1 MNKRLIFNGLAL
13 FFSLLA
19 ACENNFLIEKKL
31 PVQGENWTYADSLR
45 FEFEVT
51 DTSKLYNLFVDFD
64 HASSFPTENIYVRI
78 GTVFPSGK
86 RLLKQRSFL
95 LAGPTGDWLGDCS
108 SGKCSIRIPLQE
120 STFFQETGKYTLI
133 FEQWM
138 RQDSLPG
145 VRAVGLAVEKT
156 EAKK

>member
-1 MNKRLIFNGLAL
+1 MNKLLIFNGLAAC
-13 FFSLLA
+13 FALLA
-19 ACENNFLIEKKL
+19 SCENNFLIEEKQ
-31 PVQGENWTYADSLR
+31 PVHGENWTYSDSLR

-51 DTSKLYNLFVDFD
+51 DTSKRYNLYVDFD
-64 HASSFPTENIYVRI
+64 HAADFPTENIYVRI
-78 GTVFPSGK
+78 GTIFPSGK

-95 LAGPTGDWLGDCS
+95 LADPSGAWLGDCS
-108 SGKCSIRIPLQE
+108 GGQCSVRVLLQE

-145 VRAVGLAVEKT
+145 IRAVGLAVEK
-156 EAKK
+156 